1 MLNNFLNFYSNRS
14 LPNYFIKKHKVFYNQ
29 NLNLYMG
36 YCEFEFKEFD
46 IQMFN
51 QMSIFFPDSLSP
63 CTVKRKSEF
72 LAGRYA
78 SQLVLSAIRKDYFYQ
93 KVEIGKFKEPIF
105 PLNIIGSITHSE
117 NIAICIAT
125 QSKNVNFLGIDIE
138 PIISKLDFF
147 ALHDK
152 IYTYQELKIIK
163 NSGIDYLLAATCIF
177 SAKETIFKAFFYY
190 LQNKIDFNNFKLYK
204 AYTRG
209 NTIIMKFRLEK
220 EYSTFRREVLV
231 KAKIYKK
238 HVITCLIN

>member
-1 MLNNFLNFYSNRS
+1 
-14 LPNYFIKKHKVFYNQ
+14 
-29 NLNLYMG
+29 
-36 YCEFEFKEFD
+36 
-46 IQMFN
+46 
-51 QMSIFFPDSLSP
+51 MSIFFPDSLSP

-93 KVEIGKFKEPIF
+93 KVEMGKFKEPIF

>member
-1 MLNNFLNFYSNRS
+1 M
-14 LPNYFIKKHKVFYNQ
+14 
-29 NLNLYMG
+29 
-36 YCEFEFKEFD
+36 
-46 IQMFN
+46 
-51 QMSIFFPDSLSP
+51 
-63 CTVKRKSEF
+63 
-72 LAGRYA
+72 
-78 SQLVLSAIRKDYFYQ
+78 
-93 KVEIGKFKEPIF
+93 GKFKEPIF